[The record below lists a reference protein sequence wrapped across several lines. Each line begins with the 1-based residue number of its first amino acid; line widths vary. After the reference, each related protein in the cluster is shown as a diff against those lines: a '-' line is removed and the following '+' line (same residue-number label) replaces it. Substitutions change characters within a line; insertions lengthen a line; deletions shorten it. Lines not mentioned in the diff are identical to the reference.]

1 MKEYRTNEE
10 LINYLESKG
19 INILDKEDAIQ
30 KIERYTYYSIVN
42 TYKSIFKDKD
52 GNYIKS
58 VSFDEI
64 YALFEF
70 DKELKNII
78 LKYCLEIE
86 TVIKSIMANQ
96 ISKIYGVKEYLK
108 TSNWDNK
115 ITEEIKENL
124 LNKIKN
130 EIEKDY
136 NTHTAVT
143 HYIDK
148 YGFVPPFVLVKI
160 LTFGVAS
167 SYYGLLKQSDRQAI
181 AKYFKI
187 SDKLLKQIL
196 KNLSTVR
203 NIAAHSDRLYSYTS
217 KFYLSFKLIDK
228 DYEKS
233 DNITNLYMVIRCM
246 EKLLTKEQYDNL
258 YNSIIEEIDN
268 ISKKLKS
275 IKIDNVLNIMGFPL
289 NNNLENEYNNDER
302 YLENFRS
309 PKSFRKSLE
318 ILMILSFFVFQQ

>member
-1 MKEYRTNEE
+1 MKEYKTNED
-10 LINYLESKG
+10 LIEYLSSKG
-19 INILDKEDAIQ
+19 VTISDKSEALQ
-30 KIERYTYYSIVN
+30 KMERYTYYSIVN
-42 TYKSIFKDKD
+42 TYKSIFKDED
-52 GNYIKS
+52 GNYFNN
-58 VSFDEI
+58 VTFDEI

-70 DKELKNII
+70 DKGLKNII

-96 ISKIYGVKEYLK
+96 ISKVYGVKEYLN
-108 TSNWDNK
+108 TSNWDSSINDD
-115 ITEEIKENL
+115 IKENL
-124 LNKIKN
+124 FNKINN

-136 NTHTAVT
+136 NIHTAVT

-160 LTFGVAS
+160 LTFGVVS

-196 KNLSTVR
+196 KNLTTIR
-203 NIAAHSDRLYSYTS
+203 NVAAHSDRLYNYTS

-228 DYEKS
+228 EYIKS

-246 EKLLTKEQYDNL
+246 EKLLTNEQYDDL
-258 YNSIIEEIDN
+258 YNLINEEIEKLN
-268 ISKKLKS
+268 KKLKS
-275 IKIDNVLNIMGFPL
+275 IEIDKVLKIMGFPV
-289 NNNLENEYNNDER
+289 NNNQEDEYNKNER
-302 YLENFRS
+302 YLENF
-309 PKSFRKSLE
+309 
-318 ILMILSFFVFQQ
+318 

>member
-1 MKEYRTNEE
+1 MLLLMKEYKTNED
-10 LINYLESKG
+10 LIRYLSSKG
-19 INILDKEDAIQ
+19 VTISDKADALQ

-42 TYKSIFKDKD
+42 TYKSIFKDKN
-52 GNYIKS
+52 GKYIDN
-58 VSFDEI
+58 VTFDEI

-70 DKELKNII
+70 DKELKNTI

-86 TVIKSIMANQ
+86 NVIKSIMANQ
-96 ISKIYGVKEYLK
+96 ISRVYGVKEYLK
-108 TSNWDNK
+108 INNWDNN
-115 ITEEIKENL
+115 ISDDIKENL
-124 LNKIKN
+124 FNKIDN

-196 KNLSTVR
+196 KNLTTIR
-203 NIAAHSDRLYSYTS
+203 NVAAHSDRLYNYTS

-228 DYEKS
+228 EYIKS
-233 DNITNLYMVIRCM
+233 DNITNLYMIIRCM
-246 EKLLTKEQYDNL
+246 EKLLTNEQYSDLCNL
-258 YNSIIEEIDN
+258 IDEEIKKLNQKLNSIEID
-268 ISKKLKS
+268 KVLK
-275 IKIDNVLNIMGFPL
+275 IMGFPV
-289 NNNLENEYNNDER
+289 NNNQKYEYNKNER
-302 YLENFRS
+302 YLENF
-309 PKSFRKSLE
+309 
-318 ILMILSFFVFQQ
+318 

>member
-1 MKEYRTNEE
+1 MKEYRTNED
-10 LINYLESKG
+10 LIEYLSSKG
-19 INILDKEDAIQ
+19 VIIANKEEALQ

-42 TYKSIFKDKD
+42 TYKSIFKGED
-52 GNYIKS
+52 GNYLDN
-58 VSFDEI
+58 VTFDEI
-64 YALFEF
+64 YSLFEF
-70 DKELKNII
+70 DKGLKNII

-96 ISKIYGVKEYLK
+96 ISKVYGIKEYLN
-108 TSNWDNK
+108 TSNWDSSINDD
-115 ITEEIKENL
+115 IKEKL
-124 LNKIKN
+124 FNKIKN

-196 KNLSTVR
+196 KNLTTIR
-203 NIAAHSDRLYSYTS
+203 NVAAHSDRLYNYTS

-228 DYEKS
+228 EYIKS

-246 EKLLTKEQYDNL
+246 EKLLTNEQYDDL
-258 YNSIIEEIDN
+258 YNSISKEIEKLDNNLNSIPID
-268 ISKKLKS
+268 K
-275 IKIDNVLNIMGFPL
+275 VMNIMGFPM
-289 NNNLENEYNNDER
+289 NNEQENEYNNNER
-302 YLENFRS
+302 YLENF
-309 PKSFRKSLE
+309 
-318 ILMILSFFVFQQ
+318 

>member
-1 MKEYRTNEE
+1 MKEYKSNEE
-10 LINYLESKG
+10 LINYLLSKG
-19 INILDKEDAIQ
+19 VVISNKKDALE

-42 TYKSIFKDKD
+42 TYKNIFKDKN
-52 GNYIKS
+52 GNYIEN
-58 VSFDEI
+58 VSFDDI

-70 DKELKNII
+70 DKNLKNII

-96 ISKIYGVKEYLK
+96 ISKVYGVKDYLN
-108 TSNWDNK
+108 TSNWDASIN
-115 ITEEIKENL
+115 TDIKENL
-124 LNKIKN
+124 LKKINN

-136 NTHTAVT
+136 NVHTAVT

-196 KNLSTVR
+196 KNLTTIR
-203 NIAAHSDRLYSYTS
+203 NVAAHSDRLYNYTS
-217 KFYLSFKLIDK
+217 KFYLSFKLIDEN
-228 DYEKS
+228 YIKS
-233 DNITNLYMVIRCM
+233 DNITNLYMVVRCM
-246 EKLLTKEQYDNL
+246 EKLLTKEQYKEL
-258 YNSIIEEIDN
+258 YNSICEETR
-268 ISKKLKS
+268 KLEEKLKS
-275 IKIDNVLNIMGFPL
+275 VEINNITKIMGFPM
-289 NNNLENEYNNDER
+289 NNN
-302 YLENFRS
+302 
-309 PKSFRKSLE
+309 
-318 ILMILSFFVFQQ
+318 

>member
-1 MKEYRTNEE
+1 MKEYKSNEE
-10 LINYLESKG
+10 LINYLLSKG
-19 INILDKEDAIQ
+19 IIVSNKKDALE

-42 TYKSIFKDKD
+42 TYKNIFKDKN
-52 GNYIKS
+52 GNYINN

-70 DKELKNII
+70 DKNLKNIV

-96 ISKIYGVKEYLK
+96 ISKVYGIKDYLN
-108 TSNWDNK
+108 TSNWNDRIN
-115 ITEEIKENL
+115 TDIKESL
-124 LNKIKN
+124 LRKINK

-136 NTHTAVT
+136 NVHTAVT
-143 HYIDK
+143 HYIDN

-160 LTFGVAS
+160 LTFGIAS

-196 KNLSTVR
+196 KNLTTIR
-203 NIAAHSDRLYSYTS
+203 NIAAHSDRLYNYTS

-228 DYEKS
+228 NYIKS

-246 EKLLTKEQYDNL
+246 EKLLTKEQYEEL
-258 YNSIIEEIDN
+258 YNSICEEIRKLEN
-268 ISKKLKS
+268 KLKS
-275 IKIDNVLNIMGFPL
+275 IEINNITKIMGFPM
-289 NNNLENEYNNDER
+289 NKN
-302 YLENFRS
+302 
-309 PKSFRKSLE
+309 
-318 ILMILSFFVFQQ
+318 

>member
-1 MKEYRTNEE
+1 MKEYRTNED
-10 LINYLESKG
+10 LIEYLSSKG
-19 INILDKEDAIQ
+19 VIISDKSDALQ

-42 TYKSIFKDKD
+42 TYKSIFKGED
-52 GNYIKS
+52 GNYIDN
-58 VSFDEI
+58 VTFDEI

-70 DKELKNII
+70 DKGLKNII

-96 ISKIYGVKEYLK
+96 ISKVYGVKEYLN
-108 TSNWDNK
+108 TSNWDSS
-115 ITEEIKENL
+115 IDDDIKENL
-124 LNKIKN
+124 LNKIN
-130 EIEKDY
+130 SEIEKDY

-196 KNLSTVR
+196 KNLTTIR
-203 NIAAHSDRLYSYTS
+203 NVAAHSDRLYNYTS

-228 DYEKS
+228 NYIKS

-246 EKLLTKEQYDNL
+246 EKLLTKEQYKDL
-258 YNSIIEEIDN
+258 YNSIIEKIEKLEKNLNSISID
-268 ISKKLKS
+268 K
-275 IKIDNVLNIMGFPL
+275 VMNIMGFPM
-289 NNNLENEYNNDER
+289 NNN
-302 YLENFRS
+302 S
-309 PKSFRKSLE
+309 
-318 ILMILSFFVFQQ
+318 